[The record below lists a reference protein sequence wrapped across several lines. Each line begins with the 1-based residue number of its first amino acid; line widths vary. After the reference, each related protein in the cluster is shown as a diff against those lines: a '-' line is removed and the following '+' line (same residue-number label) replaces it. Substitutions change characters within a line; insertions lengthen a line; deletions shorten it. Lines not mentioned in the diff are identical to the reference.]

1 MIMKYAYILVYTDMD
16 GITAL
21 CKVDI
26 NLERI
31 LLWGCRAANRHPD
44 RRYMVLKQPLTYD
57 GKITN
62 EKEIIPSKKYI
73 N

>member
-1 MIMKYAYILVYTDMD
+1 MKYVYILIYMDMD
-16 GITAL
+16 GTKSL

-44 RRYMVLKQPLTYD
+44 RRYMLCKQPLTYD